1 MLDKNRELMQ
11 KTSFFEDIDEDDD
24 NALPSFEV
32 TTRKRTLE
40 DMENMSEDDEDMKG
54 DEDMGKVE
62 EEEEEDGTVVV
73 KKAKIEEEAGDGCKK
88 TKKGNNKDKSTKKKK
103 NPVKKP
109 KTKIDNASFMSVE
122 KDLKF
127 GSGQLR
133 LVYEDEGG
141 IDCEVR
147 DEGNVDANKRQK
159 LLALKEVLSDP
170 HVLADFEREKKDTIE
185 RDKPKDVD
193 LVLPGWG
200 EWTWAGLP
208 VSKKKRRKYDSA
220 VFLSFVYLRHS
231 SPNN

>member
-1 MLDKNRELMQ
+1 MLDKNRELTQ

-24 NALPSFEV
+24 NVLPSFEV

-40 DMENMSEDDEDMKG
+40 DMENMSDNDEDMKG
-54 DEDMGKVE
+54 EEEVGKVE
-62 EEEEEDGTVVV
+62 ESEEDGKVVV
-73 KKAKIEEEAGDGCKK
+73 KKAKIEKEAGDGSKK
-88 TKKGNNKDKSTKKKK
+88 TKKSNKKGKNKSKKKK
-103 NPVKKP
+103 PVKEP
-109 KTKIDNASFMSVE
+109 NTKIDNASFMDVE

-141 IDCEVR
+141 IDNEVR
-147 DEGNVDANKRQK
+147 NEGTVDEKKRQK

-170 HVLADFEREKKDTIE
+170 HVVADFEREKKDIIE

-208 VSKKKRRKYDSA
+208 VSRKKKRKYDSLA
-220 VFLSFVYLRHS
+220 FLSLVLFS
-231 SPNN
+231 DTIG